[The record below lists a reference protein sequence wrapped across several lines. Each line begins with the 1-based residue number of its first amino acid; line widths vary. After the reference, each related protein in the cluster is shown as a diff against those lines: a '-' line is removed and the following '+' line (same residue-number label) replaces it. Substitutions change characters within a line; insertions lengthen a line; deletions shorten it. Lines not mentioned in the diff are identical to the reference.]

1 MSSDPANLQSVAAAA
16 RRTRESLLQ
25 RMAPDG
31 RWEGCLSSSALA
43 TAVAVAALAL
53 VDGPAHTD
61 FVRRGLTWLAQHQAS
76 DGGWGDTPCSP
87 SNLSTT
93 LLCWAAF
100 NHAPDLAPYR
110 ATLDRADHWL
120 QQRLGRLDS
129 GHIADRV
136 LAAYGTDRT
145 FSVPILTFCA
155 LSHRLGDASRAW
167 DSIPQLPFE
176 LAALPHQLF
185 KWARLPVV
193 SYAIPALIAI
203 GLARHEHTRHGARA
217 RRRLRDALKPRVLQV
232 LGAMQPASGGFLEA
246 IPLTGFVVLALAASG
261 LNPHPVAVAG
271 KEFLLRTARADGS
284 WPIDVNLSTWV
295 TTLSIRALHAGP
307 EALAPLGEERRNA
320 MMNWLLAQQHRVE
333 HPFTHAAPGGWAWTD
348 LPGGVPD
355 ADDTA
360 GALLALHALGAARP
374 EAPAAAGRGVRWL
387 LDLQNH
393 DGGIPTFCRGW
404 SKLPF
409 DRSCADITAHTL
421 AAWMTWRPQ
430 LAPRLQ
436 ARVNRAAKRA
446 LNYLLQT
453 QRPDGTW
460 IPLWF
465 GNQHATGLENPLY
478 GTARVLLALRQLP
491 AEFEHLLQP
500 AVQRGQAWLRQA
512 QQAAGGWGGSPQAP
526 PTVEETAL
534 ALDALLAARGAGT
547 QSLSRGLDWLL
558 RTTQNATVF
567 PASPIGLYFA
577 ALWYAEELYPMIFT
591 SSALGRAARR
601 SGNWL

>member
-1 MSSDPANLQSVAAAA
+1 MPPEPANPPSLAAAA
-16 RRTRESLLQ
+16 RNAREALLR

-43 TAVAVAALAL
+43 TAVAVAALAS
-53 VDGPAHTD
+53 VGGPAHTA

-100 NHAPDLAPYR
+100 NHAPDSDPFRPTLGR
-110 ATLDRADHWL
+110 AEQWL
-120 QQRLGRLDS
+120 EQRLGRLET
-129 GHIADRV
+129 GHIAERV
-136 LAAYGTDRT
+136 LASYGTDRT

-155 LSHRLGDASRAW
+155 LSHRLGDTSQAW
-167 DSIPQLPFE
+167 DAIPQLPFE

-203 GLARHEHTRHGARA
+203 GMARHEHTRHGARA
-217 RRRLRDALKPRVLQV
+217 LRRLRDALKPRVLQV
-232 LGAMQPASGGFLEA
+232 LGAMQPAGGGFLEA

-261 LNPHPVAVAG
+261 LHHHPVAVAG
-271 KEFLLRTARADGS
+271 REFLLRAVRADGS

-307 EALAPLGEERRNA
+307 EALAPLGEEGRNVLV
-320 MMNWLLAQQHRVE
+320 NWLLAQQHRVE

-360 GALLALHALGAARP
+360 GALLALHALGAGRS
-374 EAPAAAGRGVRWL
+374 EVQAAAGRGVRWL

-393 DGGIPTFCRGW
+393 DGGVPTFCRGW

-409 DRSCADITAHTL
+409 DRSCPDITAHAL

-436 ARVNRAAKRA
+436 VRVNRAAKRA
-446 LNYLLQT
+446 LNYLRQT

-465 GNQHATGLENPLY
+465 GNQHATALENPLY
-478 GTARVLLALRQLP
+478 GTARVLSALRQLP
-491 AEFEHLLQP
+491 AEFEPPLRP
-500 AVQRGQAWLRQA
+500 VVQRGQAWLRQT
-512 QQAAGGWGGSPQAP
+512 QQAEGGWGGSPQSP

-534 ALDALLAARGAGT
+534 ALDALLTARGAET
-547 QSLSRGLDWLL
+547 PFLRRGLDWLL
-558 RTTQNATVF
+558 RTTHNATVF

-577 ALWYAEELYPMIFT
+577 ALWYAEELYPVIFT
-591 SSALGRAARR
+591 GSALGRAARKPCN
-601 SGNWL
+601 GW